1 MFGKKGCI
9 YCYINSLSWVIIFLW
24 SVIKL
29 CGHIIKSHAQSKD
42 VNLMTIFEDKR
53 RLAVSLN
60 ISRTFRDSAKC
71 AAKYR
76 LPLMYQKILLF
87 TGCPPIP
94 YLFSLSFTSDIHD
107 LRLLYVQKWPC
118 MQMELLQL
126 RPCMGRCVMLLL
138 FLVVIRQYIS

>member
-1 MFGKKGCI
+1 MLGEKGCI
-9 YCYINSLSWVIIFLW
+9 YCYINLLSWVIIFLW

-53 RLAVSLN
+53 RLAVYLN
-60 ISRTFRDSAKC
+60 ISRTSTNSTKC

-87 TGCPPIP
+87 TGCPLLPD
-94 YLFSLSFTSDIHD
+94 LFPLSFTSDIRD

-118 MQMELLQL
+118 IQMELLQL
-126 RPCMGRCVMLLL
+126 WLCLERYVMLLS
-138 FLVVIRQYIS
+138 FLVVIR